1 MGISNGNQ
9 YRGELMLELAG
20 VQLRLRPTFQ
30 AMASAEG
37 RLGKSL
43 AKVFN
48 DFQSEADL
56 RIADVATIISEF
68 AAAAGHAPSET
79 NLNTVGEL
87 VRQEGVTKLFV
98 PMLKLLSVALSG
110 QVLDDSET
118 WLNKHDL
125 DKFEGSED
133 AKGNGNS
140 AIGGH

>member
-48 DFQSEADL
+48 DFQVETDL
-56 RIADVATIISEF
+56 RIVDVATIISEF
-68 AAAAGHAPSET
+68 AAAAGHAPAET
-79 NLNTVGEL
+79 NLNTIGEL
-87 VRQEGVTKLFV
+87 VRQEGVTKLFM
-98 PMLKLLSVALSG
+98 PILKLLSVALSG

-118 WLNKHDL
+118 WLNKRDL
-125 DKFEGSED
+125 AQFEDSEET
-133 AKGNGNS
+133 KGNGSS